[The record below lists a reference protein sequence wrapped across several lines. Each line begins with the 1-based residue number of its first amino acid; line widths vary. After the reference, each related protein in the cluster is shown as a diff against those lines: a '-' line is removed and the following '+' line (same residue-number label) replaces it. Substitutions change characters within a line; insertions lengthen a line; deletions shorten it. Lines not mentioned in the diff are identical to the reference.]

1 MKTVFVNP
9 SRSRRRRRRRNAM
22 LPNPKRRRR
31 ASSRSYNVVRRRRR
45 RNAGVTPFVMSSN
58 PMIMENPRR
67 RRRRRSNPSM
77 KSALMDFAWLLAG
90 TVGGAA
96 LNRLGVSHISNF
108 YARNGVR
115 VGAAAVLAYIG
126 GKSTMTAAAAGATLA
141 PIVAEIEMQLAA
153 SSTATK
159 NPRELAAELSALLE
173 ADLSDGDDLEDDTDG
188 LEDGDD
194 LEDIDEMTW

>member
-1 MKTVFVNP
+1 
-9 SRSRRRRRRRNAM
+9 
-22 LPNPKRRRR
+22 
-31 ASSRSYNVVRRRRR
+31 
-45 RNAGVTPFVMSSN
+45 
-58 PMIMENPRR
+58 MIMENPRR
-67 RRRRRSNPSM
+67 RRRGRRRNPGM
-77 KSALMDFAWLLAG
+77 KTAIMDFAWLLAG

-96 LNRLGVSHISNF
+96 LNRLGLSHVSNF
-108 YARNGVR
+108 YARNGAR
-115 VGAAAVLAYIG
+115 VGAAALLAYFG
-126 GKSTMTAAAAGATLA
+126 GKNTMTAAAAGATLA

-173 ADLSDGDDLEDDTDG
+173 ADLSDGDDLEDDADG